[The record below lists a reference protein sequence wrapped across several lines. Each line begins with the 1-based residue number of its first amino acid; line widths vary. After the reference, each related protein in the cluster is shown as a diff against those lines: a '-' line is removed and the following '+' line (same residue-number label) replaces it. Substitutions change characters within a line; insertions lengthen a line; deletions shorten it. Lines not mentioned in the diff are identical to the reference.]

1 MSQEENPRVVRGAR
15 HRVSLPSERA
25 SQRRALDERLFVRFP
40 ALLRLFNETWM
51 RLPLR
56 SRLRR
61 LMLVRLAERGCAA
74 ANRRDFDLLL
84 CGFDPALEY
93 SPVREFLA
101 LDLDPVYYGHD
112 GSREVWRRM
121 LDAFEDFRLEPE
133 EYLDLGDQLLG
144 TVQVTAHGSGSGVP
158 VNTPLFQVF
167 RFRRG
172 LVIWQQ
178 DFGDRPSALEAAGLR
193 D

>member
-1 MSQEENPRVVRGAR
+1 MSQEENPRVVRGAQ
-15 HRVSLPSERA
+15 HGVSLPSERA
-25 SQRRALDERLFVRFP
+25 SQRRGLDERLFVRFP

-93 SPVREFLA
+93 RPVGEFLA

-112 GSREVWRRM
+112 GYREVWRRM